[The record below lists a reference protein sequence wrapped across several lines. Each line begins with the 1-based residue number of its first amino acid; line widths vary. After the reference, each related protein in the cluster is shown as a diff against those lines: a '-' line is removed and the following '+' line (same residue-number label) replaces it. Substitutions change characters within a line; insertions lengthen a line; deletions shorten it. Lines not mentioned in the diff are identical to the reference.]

1 MRAAILLL
9 VWLGGCTTLSQSI
22 PGETDSFAPLTP
34 NGQAR
39 MPIFLT
45 WYENCDARGCD
56 TDRDR
61 AEERLVECLNEG
73 LRRSR
78 THLVTYPGG
87 RIDSTQPSALVDDPR
102 LRGEP
107 DARVTPALSESVA
120 RRGLKYVVLLEASTR
135 RDGHARGGV
144 EVAPASP
151 ILMGKIGG
159 SNAFTERARFDAAI
173 VDAATQRW
181 VARTRRSHSGNGT
194 ESAGLVFTMPFLLA
208 FPVFGRTSPETEQA
222 SCTATGEAIGELF
235 RSAT

>member
-1 MRAAILLL
+1 
-9 VWLGGCTTLSQSI
+9 
-22 PGETDSFAPLTP
+22 
-34 NGQAR
+34 

-45 WYENCDARGCD
+45 WYENCDSRGCD

-61 AEERLVECLNEG
+61 AEKRLVECLNEG

-78 THLVTYPGG
+78 TPLVTYPGG
-87 RIDSTQPSALVDDPR
+87 RIDATQPTALVDDPR

-107 DARVTPALSESVA
+107 DVRVTSALSESAA
-120 RRGLKYVVLLEASTR
+120 RRGQKYVVLLEASTR
-135 RDGHARGGV
+135 RDGRARGGL
-144 EVAPASP
+144 EIAPASP
-151 ILMGKIGG
+151 TLLVKIGE

-194 ESAGLVFTMPFLLA
+194 ESAGLVFMIPFPLP
-208 FPVFGRTSPETEQA
+208 FPVFGHTSPETEQA